1 MATSPASSGPAGS
14 QFEAQV
20 GAHYLLSMLV
30 GTEPRGLPGT
40 TIARVKFQRA
50 AEGHPLDDVI
60 VEARD
65 YRGQPAVL
73 EIQVKRTIT
82 FTAGDTVFRDAVAQ
96 IADATRRPDFWTRRH
111 HLAIATSRS
120 SRKIDGAYQ
129 DVLTWARQIGDAA
142 TFMARINRPGS
153 ANEDMRTFVRT
164 FASRLAEA
172 GAADLPPLAIP
183 VLRQQVRLRG

>member
-1 MATSPASSGPAGS
+1 MRMIGMATSPASSGPAGS

-40 TIARVKFQRA
+40 TITRVKFQRA

-96 IADATRRPDFWTRRH
+96 IADA
-111 HLAIATSRS
+111 
-120 SRKIDGAYQ
+120 
-129 DVLTWARQIGDAA
+129 ARQ
-142 TFMARINRPGS
+142 P
-153 ANEDMRTFVRT
+153 
-164 FASRLAEA
+164 
-172 GAADLPPLAIP
+172 AIWA
-183 VLRQQVRLRG
+183 